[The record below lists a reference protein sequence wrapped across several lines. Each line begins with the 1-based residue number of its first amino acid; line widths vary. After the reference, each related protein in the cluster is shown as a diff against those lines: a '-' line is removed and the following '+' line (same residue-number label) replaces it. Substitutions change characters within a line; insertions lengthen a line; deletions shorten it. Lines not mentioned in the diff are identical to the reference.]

1 MIIIIINVDIYNTH
15 VYCGFPCISEH
26 FAFAAH
32 PSVPVSTC
40 LSNPVSK
47 NYDQQIVARST

>member
-1 MIIIIINVDIYNTH
+1 MIIIINVDIYNTH
-15 VYCGFPCISEH
+15 VHCGFPCISEH

-47 NYDQQIVARST
+47 SYDQQIVARST